1 MQFMSKLNIGDK
13 IELMMSDR
21 VLKTFIISKTDI
33 TKKPELAISA
43 QNTDNEILILTTC
56 WPFNSQKPGTERYI
70 VTAEALRQV
79 AITIGVEPAFLSKVE
94 RDIVSPPSEGKIIAL
109 AEVLNED
116 PDLLLAMAGKVSS
129 DLLAIVKARP
139 QLIGE
144 LLRELKEQ
152 PDHAVLS
159 VVRNITDG
167 DW

>member
-1 MQFMSKLNIGDK
+1 MNSFGSYIRKKRERLHADDKSK
-13 IELMMSDR
+13 S
-21 VLKTFIISKTDI
+21 
-33 TKKPELAISA
+33 
-43 QNTDNEILILTTC
+43 
-56 WPFNSQKPGTERYI
+56 
-70 VTAEALRQV
+70 LRQV
-79 AITIGVEPAFLSKVE
+79 AIAIGVEPAFLSKVE
-94 RDIVSPPSEGKIIAL
+94 RDIVSPPSEGKVIAL

-152 PDHAVLS
+152 PDHAILS

>member
-1 MQFMSKLNIGDK
+1 MNSFGSYIREKREGLQADDKSK
-13 IELMMSDR
+13 S
-21 VLKTFIISKTDI
+21 
-33 TKKPELAISA
+33 
-43 QNTDNEILILTTC
+43 
-56 WPFNSQKPGTERYI
+56 
-70 VTAEALRQV
+70 LRQV
-79 AITIGVEPAFLSKVE
+79 AIAIGVEPAFLSKVE

>member
-1 MQFMSKLNIGDK
+1 MNSFGSYIREKREGLNADDKSK
-13 IELMMSDR
+13 S
-21 VLKTFIISKTDI
+21 
-33 TKKPELAISA
+33 
-43 QNTDNEILILTTC
+43 
-56 WPFNSQKPGTERYI
+56 
-70 VTAEALRQV
+70 LRQV
-79 AITIGVEPAFLSKVE
+79 AIAIGVEPAFLSKVE
-94 RDIVSPPSEGKIIAL
+94 RDIVSPPSEGKVIAL

>member
-1 MQFMSKLNIGDK
+1 MNSFGAYIREKSEGLVAEDKSK
-13 IELMMSDR
+13 S
-21 VLKTFIISKTDI
+21 
-33 TKKPELAISA
+33 
-43 QNTDNEILILTTC
+43 
-56 WPFNSQKPGTERYI
+56 
-70 VTAEALRQV
+70 LRQV

>member
-1 MQFMSKLNIGDK
+1 MNSFGLYIRKKREGLHADDKSK
-13 IELMMSDR
+13 S
-21 VLKTFIISKTDI
+21 
-33 TKKPELAISA
+33 
-43 QNTDNEILILTTC
+43 
-56 WPFNSQKPGTERYI
+56 
-70 VTAEALRQV
+70 LRQV
-79 AITIGVEPAFLSKVE
+79 AIAIGVEPAFLSKVE
-94 RDIVSPPSEGKIIAL
+94 RDIVSPPSEGKVVAL

>member
-1 MQFMSKLNIGDK
+1 MNSFGSYIREKREGLQADDKSK
-13 IELMMSDR
+13 S
-21 VLKTFIISKTDI
+21 
-33 TKKPELAISA
+33 
-43 QNTDNEILILTTC
+43 
-56 WPFNSQKPGTERYI
+56 
-70 VTAEALRQV
+70 LRQV
-79 AITIGVEPAFLSKVE
+79 AIAIGVEPAFLSKVE
-94 RDIVSPPSEGKIIAL
+94 RDIVSPPSEGKVIAL